1 LAPKRPLRRKYL
13 IKPAYQ
19 LKIAFTLAVAFIL
32 YSMVLAFILFYPLF
46 QELQS
51 SVSIEE
57 QARISNIVLYL
68 HARLWPAI
76 FIVAVLVGL
85 GAVFSSHRVFGP
97 IYRFEAALKAFLKG
111 DFSGRIKLRKHDNL
125 KEMEGLFNEVAAYL
139 EKEKSVEK
147 NLHRT
152 IKARLKEVSEI
163 LLSGDKAA
171 AGQARAIL
179 LGVIKEM
186 EAKAS

>member
-1 LAPKRPLRRKYL
+1 MAPKRPLRRKYL

-19 LKIAFTLAVAFIL
+19 LKIALTLAIAFIL

-46 QELQS
+46 MELQS
-51 SVSIEE
+51 SVSVEE

-76 FIVAVLVGL
+76 FIVAFLVALGVVLT
-85 GAVFSSHRVFGP
+85 SHRFFGP

-139 EKEKSVEK
+139 EKEQSGDKD
-147 NLHRT
+147 LHRT
-152 IKARLKEVSEI
+152 IKARLKEASEI
-163 LLSGDKAA
+163 LRSGDKAS
-171 AGQARAIL
+171 AGEARAIL

-186 EAKAS
+186 EAQAS